1 MTPSLLPSPS
11 SCSKRT
17 VFFLAL
23 TMAGDS
29 GRSVAMAGGK
39 GGGVAAD
46 RSAHE
51 EGNDD
56 GIVGM
61 FDDAGAG
68 KRK

>member
-1 MTPSLLPSPS
+1 
-11 SCSKRT
+11 
-17 VFFLAL
+17 
-23 TMAGDS
+23 MAGDG
-29 GRSVAMAGGK
+29 GRCVAVAGGQ

-61 FDDAGAG
+61 FDDVGAG

>member
-1 MTPSLLPSPS
+1 MTPPLFPSPS

-17 VFFLAL
+17 VFLAL
-23 TMAGDS
+23 TMVGDV
-29 GRSVAMAGGK
+29 GRCVAMAGGK

-51 EGNDD
+51 EGSDD

-61 FDDAGAG
+61 VDDAGAG

>member
-1 MTPSLLPSPS
+1 
-11 SCSKRT
+11 
-17 VFFLAL
+17 
-23 TMAGDS
+23 MAGDS